1 MIPSRRPSRQRGASI
16 ISMFFLAVILCCV
29 LFLGLQ
35 IFPSVN
41 EYLTIRKVVS
51 QIMRNNPAGP
61 GDVRNAFE
69 KATEVEYSIH
79 TINSKDLDIKPDGD
93 GFRTTYAYNVE
104 IPIFEPVYILV
115 KYSGSASSGG
125 AVKGP

>member
-41 EYLTIRKVVS
+41 EYLTIRKVVA
-51 QIMRNNPAGP
+51 QIMKGNPAGP
-61 GDVRNAFE
+61 ADIRASFD
-69 KATEVEYSIH
+69 KATQIEYSIH
-79 TINSKDLDIKPDGD
+79 TIGPKDLDIQPLGD
-93 GFRTTYAYNVE
+93 GFRTSYAYNVE
-104 IPIFEPVYILV
+104 IALFGPAYLLL
-115 KYSGSASSGG
+115 KYSGSASSAG
-125 AVKGP
+125 AKGP